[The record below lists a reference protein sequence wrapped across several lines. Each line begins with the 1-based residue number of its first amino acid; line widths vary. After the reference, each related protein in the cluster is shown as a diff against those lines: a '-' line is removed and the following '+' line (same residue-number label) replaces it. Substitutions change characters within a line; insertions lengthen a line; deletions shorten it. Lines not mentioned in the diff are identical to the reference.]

1 MQVGT
6 GFITKE
12 CQTVVEQ
19 VRRDC
24 LARLIIVDKEMNET
38 NPLSHLHSRQLCV
51 EIGSTVRLEVVPT
64 YSYHSHIL
72 TTANQPVVF
81 SSRNL
86 YPVINVSITRSV
98 VRDSVVGDPQ
108 SATSRTLYS
117 IHYHRSRSDY
127 QFPLEH
133 ALF

>member
-6 GFITKE
+6 GFITRE

-64 YSYHSHIL
+64 YSYPLAYSYH
-72 TTANQPVVF
+72 F
-81 SSRNL
+81 
-86 YPVINVSITRSV
+86 
-98 VRDSVVGDPQ
+98 Q
-108 SATSRTLYS
+108 SARGLFLEESLPSHERF
-117 IHYHRSRSDY
+117 YH
-127 QFPLEH
+127 P
-133 ALF
+133 